1 MLEVIFGNSTT
12 EKVLLYI
19 DVYRE
24 GYGREIADTY
34 EISLISV
41 QKQLERFEIGGV
53 LVSRMRGR
61 TRIYQFNP
69 RYFFLDELKNLLK
82 KAKKALPEDQ
92 IKKYYRKRTR
102 PRRKGKPL

>member
-1 MLEVIFGNSTT
+1 MLEVIFGNSTA
-12 EKVLLYI
+12 EKILLFI
-19 DVYRE
+19 NTYRE
-24 GYGREIADTY
+24 GYGREIARTY

-41 QKQLERFEIGGV
+41 RKQLDRLEIGGV
-53 LVSRMRGR
+53 LVSHLKGR

-69 RYFFLDELKNLLK
+69 RYFFLDELKSLLE
-82 KAKKALPEDQ
+82 KALKALPESE